1 MNCRHQRLCFTLFE
15 KCFDKHF
22 FGFGFHQKQWNN
34 NELSVFS
41 PATELN
47 VFSPLYTP
55 LRHNKLIKTI
65 VLLFIYLPL
74 GNLNFW
80 VIKRCFSTESQIEKV
95 VTKGKGKQDWK
106 TELLQNHLHSRPWD
120 NYTWMLFSKDFQ
132 VSEFITSRNFYQT
145 IPRLSF
151 FFDDFNHFKITY
163 VNWAIFLGSLG
174 ADNYFWGM
182 VISHLGVWTE
192 KVESP
197 SWYSAKTAWNL

>member
-1 MNCRHQRLCFTLFE
+1 MNCNIKDYALLYLKSALISTFL
-15 KCFDKHF
+15 
-22 FGFGFHQKQWNN
+22 GFGFHQKQWNN

-55 LRHNKLIKTI
+55 FGHTKLIKTI

-80 VIKRCFSTESQIEKV
+80 VIKRWFSTENQIGKV
-95 VTKGKGKQDWK
+95 ETKGKGKQDWK

-132 VSEFITSRNFYQT
+132 VSEFITSHNFYQT
-145 IPRLSF
+145 ILRLSF
-151 FFDDFNHFKITY
+151 LSDDFNHFKMTY
-163 VNWAIFLGSLG
+163 VNWATFLGSLG

-197 SWYSAKTAWNL
+197 SWYSDKTAWNL